1 MPWAHRF
8 RHYVGLAGAERKLR
22 GLLSAFGFTTIDDV
36 LAPVRR
42 VPAAT
47 VARAS

>member
-1 MPWAHRF
+1 MPWSHRF

-22 GLLSAFGFTTIDDV
+22 ALLGAFRFTTIEDA
-36 LAPVRR
+36 LAPVRV
-42 VPAAT
+42 VPAVA